1 MRRVGRQRSDEIG
14 QADIRCC
21 DAALTDVIGEGSA
34 AKENGAEGW
43 KNGDRECQRRDGFP
57 HGPWPGTHLNC
68 GRSRR
73 EDEAEKGAEERD
85 EQGWHSSMGA
95 RMADKDL
102 ASDDGRGEQAQQEQI
117 SRDGR
122 WISHGQAAEHAEQ
135 RDGEHQAL
143 EGEGAG
149 HDLILGA

>member
-21 DAALTDVIGEGSA
+21 DAALTDVVGEGGA
-34 AKENGAEGW
+34 AEESGAEGW
-43 KNGDRECQRRDGFP
+43 KNGDRECQRRNGFP
-57 HGPWPGTHLNC
+57 HGPWRTDVEC
-68 GRSRR
+68 RR
-73 EDEAEKGAEERD
+73 LCHECKAEKGAEERD

-102 ASDDGRGEQAQQEQI
+102 ASDDGRCEQTQQEQI